1 MNIITESTSKKMW
14 ISFEYKDVTYYYRFK
29 YGRSYSN
36 VEKYFKHD
44 KNQFSIV
51 TAGDF
56 RIISKRIDKMNK
68 KNRDIIYTSGWIIT
82 KLNPASNEYKK
93 KIKSIKSSIKK
104 KKSVAKDRNAN
115 VDQKIEKATISNVK
129 AEITESGNNLIVNY
143 KDNNEDKKVTFSF
156 SKVDSDDAY
165 EKLYSIKTEL
175 HPYTEEYFDFLKDTL
190 DKTKY
195 NSQQDRDSEKTRSF
209 TTSFEPDIILGDK
222 FPFHRRFISYLA
234 DGINLYNPDDMDNT
248 KIEIK
253 REIDKIEKYF
263 KELKNKIKGEELDD
277 DAELADDEFEAE
289 ESFKLLSDLYD
300 KSFIDIKFKDKL
312 TNIEEFKE
320 FITNNVYKKL
330 GVVAESNKKIV
341 LEDLD
346 KVKNNLSEL
355 IQYGGTDGGDS
366 PVNVEFK
373 NIDIV
378 DNKINFIV
386 LLKRTDDK
394 SESLRKFILSYND
407 LYYNK
412 IVGTEHEDIIESFDS
427 FCFEDKSFMSSKFKN
442 NNGKLDLEI
451 SWNSIKDDQ
460 YHKVSI
466 HAHNKV
472 FKNESGEKNK
482 KIDVY
487 DPIIMKINDVFK
499 QTKSNSDNIKLL
511 SNSYQNKNFIG
522 HCIVKKEEKIYFYEN
537 IAYKNKKF
545 KTRHEIPFHINTNNV
560 NSVINRRK
568 KIPEIETILDYLE
581 NNISISNKDINIVN
595 VKNNINSF
603 YNDLQIKMKNTLK
616 DFNIDFN
623 IKDVENKKAK
633 AKKKIDKLE
642 KYKIEVVK

>member
-312 TNIEEFKE
+312 TNIGFDSLLSMEKEPCNKYDSKAIKIIYNNNLIGYVPNQEE
-320 FITNNVYKKL
+320 V
-330 GVVAESNKKIV
+330 KKIC
-341 LEDLD
+341 EDNIND
-346 KVKNNLSEL
+346 NLK
-355 IQYGGTDGGDS
+355 II
-366 PVNVEFK
+366 
-373 NIDIV
+373 NIKRES
-378 DNKINFIV
+378 DNRNIGIRVIPEKYY
-386 LLKRTDDK
+386 TDD
-394 SESLRKFILSYND
+394 LRD
-407 LYYNK
+407 
-412 IVGTEHEDIIESFDS
+412 
-427 FCFEDKSFMSSKFKN
+427 
-442 NNGKLDLEI
+442 
-451 SWNSIKDDQ
+451 NSI
-460 YHKVSI
+460 
-466 HAHNKV
+466 
-472 FKNESGEKNK
+472 F
-482 KIDVY
+482 
-487 DPIIMKINDVFK
+487 
-499 QTKSNSDNIKLL
+499 
-511 SNSYQNKNFIG
+511 
-522 HCIVKKEEKIYFYEN
+522 
-537 IAYKNKKF
+537 
-545 KTRHEIPFHINTNNV
+545 
-560 NSVINRRK
+560 
-568 KIPEIETILDYLE
+568 
-581 NNISISNKDINIVN
+581 
-595 VKNNINSF
+595 
-603 YNDLQIKMKNTLK
+603 
-616 DFNIDFN
+616 
-623 IKDVENKKAK
+623 
-633 AKKKIDKLE
+633 
-642 KYKIEVVK
+642 